1 MVDKKTIK
9 AYFCPKCKSVEVK
22 YVFGLGNLFG
32 VVPQIK
38 CDKCGFSAV
47 GFPMVVTNKKELA
60 KKRVT
65 KKTGGKKK

>member
-1 MVDKKTIK
+1 MMGNDVR

-32 VVPQIK
+32 VVPRMR

-47 GFPMVVTNKKELA
+47 GFPIVVTNKKALA
-60 KKRVT
+60 KKTRD
-65 KKTGGKKK
+65 KK